1 MYEKNIK
8 ILLKIRPRKQGNLQ
22 NYLLLVRK
30 ETNYQLVN
38 DVGIIK
44 TYTLKQGSYHYTY
57 NT

>member
-22 NYLLLVRK
+22 NYLLVRK

-38 DVGIIK
+38 HIGIIK
-44 TYTLKQGSYHYTY
+44 I
-57 NT
+57 